1 MVCGSVLA
9 FAPVVGLMRW
19 GGQWRERMGE
29 PVDFGVEGRDRQGEI
44 EVDKLDEER
53 KVDDV

>member
-1 MVCGSVLA
+1 MCGSVLA